1 MAFEQGKKACM
12 ARQSMTLRA
21 VSAECP
27 GERLRVLLSE
37 CKISPMDFALFLKI
51 SPQRLNNWFARG
63 IPHSQLD
70 RIARL
75 LSVNAHWLKTGG

>member
-1 MAFEQGKKACM
+1 MAIGQRKEACTE
-12 ARQSMTLRA
+12 RQSMALLN
-21 VSAECP
+21 VSAECS
-27 GERLRVLLSE
+27 GGRLRAVLSE